1 MPGTA
6 TTTTHSGYSGA
17 VPISVPVKASETA
30 TPKVNSRSVIFDDF
44 DKCVIRRKI
53 QEFYTVRKQLPTID
67 KLLAVLRD
75 DICFKGS
82 RETQRKIVR
91 AIGFR
96 KVTCQPDRNALIE
109 KDRIVNLRARRNTG
123 NLNASTGGRYYWQD
137 AGYCVAKSLK
147 FENLQVF
154 MHDEIER
161 HSLSKV

>member
-6 TTTTHSGYSGA
+6 TTTAHSGYSDA
-17 VPISVPVKASETA
+17 VPISVPVKASKPA
-30 TPKVNSRSVIFDDF
+30 TPKVNSRSVIVDDF

-82 RETQRKIVR
+82 RETLGKIVR

-109 KDRIVNLRARRNTG
+109 KDRIVNLRAAYLRKMKKYR
-123 NLNASTGGRYYWQD
+123 
-137 AGYCVAKSLK
+137 
-147 FENLQVF
+147 
-154 MHDEIER
+154 
-161 HSLSKV
+161 